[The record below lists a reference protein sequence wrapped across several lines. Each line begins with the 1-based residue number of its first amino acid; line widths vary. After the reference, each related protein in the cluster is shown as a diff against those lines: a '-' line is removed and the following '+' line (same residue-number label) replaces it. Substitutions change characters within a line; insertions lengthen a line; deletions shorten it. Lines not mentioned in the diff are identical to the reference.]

1 MNNSRLFMIIRE
13 YVNAKNMPTLPATD
27 ILSLPVHLCPL
38 FLFIAIRIVKK
49 IEKILE
55 VFGF

>member
-1 MNNSRLFMIIRE
+1 MNNSRSFMIIRV
-13 YVNAKNMPTLPATD
+13 YIKAKNMPVFLATD

>member
-1 MNNSRLFMIIRE
+1 MIIRV
-13 YVNAKNMPTLPATD
+13 YIKAKNMPVFLATD